1 MHELTVTVQ
10 ELTRDNRALQ
20 VVSIVCGGGRGGRGL
35 CVGSVCMT
43 YGWGAKGIGVY
54 CSMGIIVWAFG
65 VRVFVCCRESESEI
79 ELFWAPV

>member
-20 VVSIVCGGGRGGRGL
+20 VVSIVCVGGGRRGRGL

-43 YGWGAKGIGVY
+43 YGVG
-54 CSMGIIVWAFG
+54 C
-65 VRVFVCCRESESEI
+65 
-79 ELFWAPV
+79 